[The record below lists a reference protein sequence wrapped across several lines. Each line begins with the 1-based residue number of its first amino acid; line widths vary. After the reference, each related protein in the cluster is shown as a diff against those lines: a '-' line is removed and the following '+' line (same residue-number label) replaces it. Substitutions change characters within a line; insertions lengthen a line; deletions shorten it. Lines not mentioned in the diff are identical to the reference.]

1 MHFFEKDRQIV
12 SGRQSLHNLAA
23 EKYGVV
29 LLKSGTQ
36 RGAIEVSSCSFHRPD
51 PLVRDQTEP
60 QGSTLFSVHSG
71 LLKAPEVALL
81 WQALSRCM
89 LRCMRTNIVLD
100 DQLVRDAMQYTSAP
114 TKRALVDE
122 ALRTFIEVKAEEQ
135 RRRSYVRNFQALEPH
150 LRNLRLSESSAEI
163 LRADRDRP

>member
-1 MHFFEKDRQIV
+1 M
-12 SGRQSLHNLAA
+12 
-23 EKYGVV
+23 
-29 LLKSGTQ
+29 
-36 RGAIEVSSCSFHRPD
+36 
-51 PLVRDQTEP
+51 
-60 QGSTLFSVHSG
+60 
-71 LLKAPEVALL
+71 L
-81 WQALSRCM
+81 W
-89 LRCMRTNIVLD
+89 CMRTNIVLD

-135 RRRSYVRNFQALEPH
+135 RRRSYVRNFQALEPQ